1 MKTSFIEGLLVQ
13 PMKARI
19 CRSCGVE
26 FELEETEPHTV
37 YCASCEYSERKE
49 QELIA
54 EWERAQ
60 WFCGGTDD

>member
-26 FELEETEPHTV
+26 FEQEESEPHTI
-37 YCASCEYSERKE
+37 YCGSCEYAERKE
-49 QELIA
+49 RELVL
-54 EWERAQ
+54 EWERSQ
-60 WFCGGTDD
+60 WYLEE

>member
-26 FELEETEPHTV
+26 FELEETEPRTIH
-37 YCASCEYSERKE
+37 CASCEDLEKRE
-49 QELIA
+49 ALLIR
-54 EWERAQ
+54 EWEMSQ
-60 WFCGGTDD
+60 WYLGDDL